1 MVPVIWQDRNVPP
14 DTFEP
19 EEIGGI
25 LYMHDEPIKNKW
37 DLYTAI
43 REARATMDSVICQS
57 NKYKY
62 IREAQ
67 RKANTAIFDNLERLI
82 MDYVQQ

>member
-1 MVPVIWQDRNVPP
+1 MVPVIWQDRNISP

-25 LYMHDEPIKNKW
+25 LYMHDEPIKDNW
-37 DLYTAI
+37 DLYTAL
-43 REARATMDSVICQS
+43 REARNVLDTVICQS

-67 RKANTAIFDNLERLI
+67 QKANTAVFDNLEKLI
-82 MDYVQQ
+82 MDYVQK

>member
-25 LYMHDEPIKNKW
+25 LYMHDEPIKDNW

-82 MDYVQQ
+82 MEYVK

>member
-19 EEIGGI
+19 ESIGGI
-25 LYMHDEPIKNKW
+25 AYMHDEPIKNNW
-37 DLYTAI
+37 DLYTAL
-43 REARATMDSVICQS
+43 REARNTLDTVICQS

-62 IREAQ
+62 IRETQ
-67 RKANTAIFDNLERLI
+67 RKANNTVFDNLERLI
-82 MDYVQQ
+82 MEYVK

>member
-1 MVPVIWQDRNVPP
+1 MVPVIWQDRNVSP

-25 LYMHDEPIKNKW
+25 LYMHDEPIKDNW
-37 DLYTAI
+37 DLYTAL
-43 REARATMDSVICQS
+43 REARNVLDTVICQS

-67 RKANTAIFDNLERLI
+67 QKANTAVFDNLEKLI
-82 MDYVQQ
+82 MDYVQK